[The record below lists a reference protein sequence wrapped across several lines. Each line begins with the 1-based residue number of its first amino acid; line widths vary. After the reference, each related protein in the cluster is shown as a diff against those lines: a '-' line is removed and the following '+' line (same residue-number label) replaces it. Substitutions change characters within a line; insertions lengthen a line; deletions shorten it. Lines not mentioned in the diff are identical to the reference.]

1 MFARAARCYM
11 CVILCPDAFNV
22 GRVPK
27 IGNVASWSI
36 GMNMVF
42 KFTCDAAR
50 LMNAPKL
57 FKVCTTCIIQYLGNV
72 ENRGSFRGLVRYM
85 ATTPQSCI
93 KALVVRIW
101 FGKDDKA
108 NVRPRSESH
117 SEPQRVPCAHVGA
130 VHAGDR
136 ARRPHHGGG
145 SPSGGETWRHRTR
158 GRLR

>member
-1 MFARAARCYM
+1 
-11 CVILCPDAFNV
+11 
-22 GRVPK
+22 
-27 IGNVASWSI
+27 
-36 GMNMVF
+36 MNMVF

-72 ENRGSFRGLVRYM
+72 DNRGSFRGLVRYM

-108 NVRPRSESH
+108 NVRAQR
-117 SEPQRVPCAHVGA
+117 EPQRATARTVCSRRGC
-130 VHAGDR
+130 
-136 ARRPHHGGG
+136 ARR
-145 SPSGGETWRHRTR
+145 
-158 GRLR
+158 